1 MSPRNTP
8 KFSRLTPHKLTTR
21 YAALGLF
28 LVSLFI
34 LLFDSYHEQKSTIL
48 NNYSTTFESKVQS
61 SIGVYR
67 KFSHYVFKQIE
78 RDKEIVPLF
87 AAAAYSGEEV
97 RDKNRQ
103 RIYQLLKKD
112 YALLKEY
119 NFRQLHFHFKNGDS
133 FLRVHKPEKFGDN
146 LFSIRESVR
155 LANVEE
161 RFVEGFE
168 EGRIFNGYRFVYPV
182 VDHDKQVGTLE
193 VSLSMGSIVDLLFE
207 LYPDDDFHF
216 IINKSTVESK
226 LFDDMAYNYLNS
238 FLSDNYYFDKAVFEQ
253 HLPKIKYR
261 DLLDNADTLKKS
273 LSSLTLY
280 EHSFSHDITIGDNTY
295 ILSFLS
301 IKNIKGEHVAYLIS
315 STQDARLKELCN
327 SYLIYLLLILLVSA
341 VTAWSIFASHR
352 HNQRLTTASNT
363 DFLTQVFNRNKF
375 TEHLQY
381 EFVQGK
387 NLTSTFSIILFDV
400 DHFKSINDQ
409 FGHNVGDV
417 YLKELSELVSNRIRH
432 SDILARWGGE
442 EFIILLPNTSED
454 NGVKVAESIRKETES
469 FLFSPGQPL
478 TISLGVAELHPS
490 DKNIDSI
497 VDRADEALYTSKRQ
511 GRNQT
516 TKWSEIK

>member
-21 YAALGLF
+21 YAVLGLF

-34 LLFDSYHEQKSTIL
+34 LLFDSYHEQKSSIL
-48 NNYSTTFESKVQS
+48 SNYSTTFESKVQS

-273 LSSLTLY
+273 LSSLTLD
-280 EHSFSHDITIGDNTY
+280 EHSFSHDITISDNTY

-352 HNQRLTTASNT
+352 HN
-363 DFLTQVFNRNKF
+363 
-375 TEHLQY
+375 
-381 EFVQGK
+381 
-387 NLTSTFSIILFDV
+387 
-400 DHFKSINDQ
+400 
-409 FGHNVGDV
+409 
-417 YLKELSELVSNRIRH
+417 
-432 SDILARWGGE
+432 
-442 EFIILLPNTSED
+442 
-454 NGVKVAESIRKETES
+454 
-469 FLFSPGQPL
+469 
-478 TISLGVAELHPS
+478 
-490 DKNIDSI
+490 
-497 VDRADEALYTSKRQ
+497 
-511 GRNQT
+511 
-516 TKWSEIK
+516 

>member
-87 AAAAYSGEEV
+87 AAAVYSGEEV

-273 LSSLTLY
+273 LSSLTLD

-478 TISLGVAELHPS
+478 TISLGVAELHSS

>member
-1 MSPRNTP
+1 M
-8 KFSRLTPHKLTTR
+8 
-21 YAALGLF
+21 
-28 LVSLFI
+28 
-34 LLFDSYHEQKSTIL
+34 
-48 NNYSTTFESKVQS
+48 
-61 SIGVYR
+61 
-67 KFSHYVFKQIE
+67 
-78 RDKEIVPLF
+78 
-87 AAAAYSGEEV
+87 
-97 RDKNRQ
+97 
-103 RIYQLLKKD
+103 LKKD

-273 LSSLTLY
+273 LSSLTLN

-327 SYLIYLLLILLVSA
+327 NYLIYLLLILLVSA

-409 FGHNVGDV
+409 FGHNVGDI

-432 SDILARWGGE
+432 SDILARWGAKSSL
-442 EFIILLPNTSED
+442 FYCPTH
-454 NGVKVAESIRKETES
+454 RKIT
-469 FLFSPGQPL
+469 G
-478 TISLGVAELHPS
+478 
-490 DKNIDSI
+490 
-497 VDRADEALYTSKRQ
+497 
-511 GRNQT
+511 
-516 TKWSEIK
+516 

>member
-21 YAALGLF
+21 YAVLGLF

-34 LLFDSYHEQKSTIL
+34 LLFDSYHEQKSSIL
-48 NNYSTTFESKVQS
+48 SNYSTTFESKVQS

-273 LSSLTLY
+273 LSSLTLD
-280 EHSFSHDITIGDNTY
+280 EHSFSHDITISDNTY

-478 TISLGVAELHPS
+478 TISLGVAELHSS

>member
-273 LSSLTLY
+273 LSSLTLD
-280 EHSFSHDITIGDNTY
+280 EHSFSHDITISDNTY

-417 YLKELSELVSNRIRH
+417 YLKELSGLVSNRIRH
-432 SDILARWGGE
+432 SDILARWGGRRVHCSTAQH
-442 EFIILLPNTSED
+442 I
-454 NGVKVAESIRKETES
+454 
-469 FLFSPGQPL
+469 
-478 TISLGVAELHPS
+478 
-490 DKNIDSI
+490 
-497 VDRADEALYTSKRQ
+497 
-511 GRNQT
+511 GR
-516 TKWSEIK
+516 